1 MTVSKH
7 FDLSAVWPTGS
18 DDVADIYLRVGDMVI
33 SRIADTQKG
42 TIRDSFR
49 AAATSMGLWVA
60 DNWWRLRWETI
71 SNLRYPS
78 ADWRLRHELN
88 SASGGALWPALT
100 IYSSGGRIAFAPSM
114 GNRFVNGPQTYI
126 PFQIRMVAANEY
138 ERVLDNFFDAVLGHC
153 AKSEDGKALH
163 VLLQQ
168 ISTERND
175 PELTGWRRLEAC
187 LGFDPDAAPDDVI
200 HALVGLESI
209 AGEEGVEEAAHAA
222 PGAESAQALKAA
234 IDAAEQSTVE
244 IDLSL
249 ADGLLEGLLN
259 GCDFDNNANPYANPW
274 QSAEAAARKLR
285 SIVGV
290 NKNLLSH
297 ADFADILKVRWIDLK
312 SASATARNLPY
323 GARLGDAGK
332 SRVALQNPPA
342 SPAYMRRFELARQMG
357 DAVWQNGSGFGIVS
371 RAKTDRQKFQRAF
384 ATSLLCPFERL
395 QQVIEVQKLCDENI
409 DKNIDYAARQFN
421 VHRTVVRNQ
430 LVYKGFLP
438 YDNSNEEAEWA

>member
-18 DDVADIYLRVGDMVI
+18 DDVAEIYLRVGDMVI

-42 TIRDSFR
+42 TLRDSFR
-49 AAATSMGLWVA
+49 ASATSMALWLA

-71 SNLRYPS
+71 SSFRYPS

-114 GNRFVNGPQTYI
+114 GNKFVNGPQTYF
-126 PFQIRMVAANEY
+126 PFQIGMVAANEY
-138 ERVLDNFFDAVLGHC
+138 EHALDSFFDAVLGHC

-209 AGEEGVEEAAHAA
+209 AGEDGVEEAAHAA

-244 IDLSL
+244 IDLSS
-249 ADGLLEGLLN
+249 AKGLLD
-259 GCDFDNNANPYANPW
+259 GCAFDNNANPW
-274 QSAEAAARKLR
+274 ESAEAAARKLR
-285 SIVGV
+285 SLVGV

-297 ADFADILKVRWIDLK
+297 ANFADILKVRWIDLK

-323 GARLGDAGK
+323 GSRLGDAGK

-342 SPAYMRRFELARQMG
+342 LPAYMRRFELARQIG

-371 RAKTDRQKFQRAF
+371 RAKSDRQKFQRAF

-395 QQVIEVQKLCDENI
+395 QQVIEVHKLRDEDI
-409 DKNIDYAARQFN
+409 DKNIDYAARKFN

-430 LVYKGFLP
+430 LVYKGCLP
-438 YDNSNEEAEWA
+438 YENSNEEAKLV